1 MKKLIIR
8 LILGSVLVVA
18 AFVWMGSNQILDEST
33 ETRTLTLVWLFL
45 GIGFITIVL
54 SILDRLLDWPLPW
67 KRYPGTRFIVQ
78 MIVGTGVSL
87 VCLNISFHIIRTNYT
102 ASAPDS
108 TQQLVMNLYGAAL
121 ILPIFSLYFG
131 YKFLKDWRRSELETE
146 RLLKENARSQMMSL
160 KNHLDP
166 HFLFN
171 NLNILSSLIDKDP
184 NLSKDYLDKFASV
197 YRIILKSETDDLT
210 TIEEELQLIDAYVHL
225 LKIRFQD
232 NIIFDLR
239 VNPDHYAMGIPPLSL
254 QMLIENAIKHNMATK
269 TQPLHIKVYSEN
281 DMIMVENNIQKR
293 KYAAEEREGSGLENI
308 KNRYAFFSDKDMR
321 VDITDILFKVNLPLI
336 EIEYE
341 N

>member
-1 MKKLIIR
+1 
-8 LILGSVLVVA
+8 
-18 AFVWMGSNQILDEST
+18 
-33 ETRTLTLVWLFL
+33 
-45 GIGFITIVL
+45 
-54 SILDRLLDWPLPW
+54 
-67 KRYPGTRFIVQ
+67 
-78 MIVGTGVSL
+78 
-87 VCLNISFHIIRTNYT
+87 
-102 ASAPDS
+102 
-108 TQQLVMNLYGAAL
+108 MNLYGAAL

-321 VDITDILFKVNLPLI
+321 VDITDILFKVYLPLI

>member
-1 MKKLIIR
+1 MNKLIIR

-18 AFVWMGSNQILDEST
+18 TFVWTGSNQLLDESS
-33 ETRTLTLVWLFL
+33 EARTLTLVWLFL

-54 SILDRLLDWPLPW
+54 SVLDRVLDWLLSW
-67 KRYPGTRFIVQ
+67 KRHPGARFIFH
-78 MIVGTGVSL
+78 MIVGTGLSL
-87 VCLNISFHIIRTNYT
+87 CCLNISYHIIRTRYT

-108 TQQLVMNLYGAAL
+108 SQQLVMNLYGAAL

-171 NLNILSSLIDKDP
+171 NLNILSSLIDKDST
-184 NLSKDYLDKFASV
+184 LSKDYLDKFASV

-239 VNPDHYAMGIPPLSL
+239 VNPDHYPMGIPPLSL

-269 TQPLHIKVYSEN
+269 SQPLHIKVYSEN
-281 DMIMVENNIQKR
+281 DMLIVENNIQKR
-293 KYAAEEREGSGLENI
+293 KYAAEDREGSGLENI
-308 KNRYAFFSDKDMR
+308 KNRYAFFSDEDMR
-321 VDITDILFKVNLPLI
+321 LDITDTLFKVHLPLI